1 MFAGLLLLAWQK
13 DRAVVRMT
21 FLPQGPMV
29 HVEGEDL
36 LVDCGDEWMAG
47 MVVPRQ
53 LRVRGVDELDHCVVT
68 HLVTHHAG
76 GLKMLKEACLL
87 RQVYRGQSRSSSPV
101 GKQVTGLE
109 LSLIHI

>member
-1 MFAGLLLLAWQK
+1 MFLGVGMSVGLLLLAWQK

-76 GLKMLKEACLL
+76 GLRC
-87 RQVYRGQSRSSSPV
+87 
-101 GKQVTGLE
+101 
-109 LSLIHI
+109 